1 MSDLIIATQEF
12 ETTQTNQTKIQQL
25 GKIIKIR
32 TKINE
37 VETGK
42 VIEEPTSLSVSP
54 QETQIS
60 FTDDQPD

>member
-1 MSDLIIATQEF
+1 M
-12 ETTQTNQTKIQQL
+12 

-42 VIEEPTSLSVSP
+42 IIEEPTSPSAGP
-54 QETQIS
+54 QETQTS
-60 FTDDQPD
+60 FIDNQPN